1 MESRSKY
8 LFFFCLSMSLQT
20 RISSFRGLKLMMHI
34 SSQISLILLP
44 CANEKSRVMIG
55 REHNW

>member
-8 LFFFCLSMSLQT
+8 LFFFCLLMSLQT

-44 CANEKSRVMIG
+44 FTNEKSRVMIG
-55 REHNW
+55 REHN

>member
-20 RISSFRGLKLMMHI
+20 RISYFRGLKLMMHI

-44 CANEKSRVMIG
+44 FANEKSRVMIG
-55 REHNW
+55 REHN

>member
-8 LFFFCLSMSLQT
+8 LFFCLSMSLQT
-20 RISSFRGLKLMMHI
+20 RISSFRGLKLMMYI

-44 CANEKSRVMIG
+44 FANEKSRAMIG
-55 REHNW
+55 REHN

>member
-8 LFFFCLSMSLQT
+8 RFFFFCLSMSLQT

-44 CANEKSRVMIG
+44 FANEKSRVMIG
-55 REHNW
+55 REHN

>member
-8 LFFFCLSMSLQT
+8 RFFFLLSMSLQT

-44 CANEKSRVMIG
+44 FANEKSRVMIG
-55 REHNW
+55 REHN

>member
-20 RISSFRGLKLMMHI
+20 RISSFRGLKLMIHI

-44 CANEKSRVMIG
+44 FANEKSRVMIG
-55 REHNW
+55 REHN

>member
-20 RISSFRGLKLMMHI
+20 RISSFKGLKLMMHI

-44 CANEKSRVMIG
+44 FANEKSRVMIG
-55 REHNW
+55 REHN